1 MKKPSTKYLMVIG
14 TLDTKGAETAF
25 LRDCIHSFGWKTK
38 IIDTGLLAPPA
49 FAPDVTREE
58 VASRVGRTVEELLSG
73 EKDKVA
79 AVNAMAQGA
88 LSIVEEGIQRRE
100 VGGVIALGGG
110 VGTWLGTAVMRS
122 LPLGLPKVMV
132 STIPFQDIR
141 PIIGTKDIILFP
153 SVADILGLNPLL
165 RTILRQATAALAAM
179 AGLPPQEETKKRVI
193 GSTSLGI
200 TTPAVMAS
208 RRILEEHGYEMTCYH
223 ANGYGGRAFEEG
235 IGNGMFSGVLDLT
248 THEITNQLFGGTCL
262 AGEERLEAAARKGI
276 PQLVA
281 PGAVDVISKGP
292 LETLTLEEKKRPH
305 YRHSP
310 FFTHVRVSS
319 EEMGQVGEVMAK
331 KLNMSQGPAIAAIP
345 LRGFSDQNRPGGL
358 FYDPEADGRF
368 VLTLK
373 KALSPKIRLIE
384 IDAHINDEAFAVTA
398 CELLEEMMERSG
410 GNNKAEQEGASII
423 AENHQIK
430 QMGRAS

>member
-1 MKKPSTKYLMVIG
+1 MTDRYLVILG
-14 TLDTKGAETAF
+14 TLDTKGPETAF
-25 LRDCIHSFGWKTK
+25 LNQCLRSLGWETR
-38 IIDTGLLAPPA
+38 IIDVGLLSPPA
-49 FAPDVTREE
+49 FTPDVTREE
-58 VASRVGRTVEELLSG
+58 VAARAGKTIEGLLSEG
-73 EKDKVA
+73 KDKVT

-165 RTILRQATAALAAM
+165 RTILRNAASGLAAM
-179 AGLPPQEETKKRVI
+179 AGLPPQEETEKRVI

-200 TTPAVMAS
+200 TTPAVMTS
-208 RRILEEHGYEMTCYH
+208 RRILEDHGYEMTCYH

-235 IGNGMFSGVLDLT
+235 VRNGMFSGVLDLT

-262 AGEERLEAAARKGI
+262 AGEDRLEAAARKGI

-292 LETLTLEEKKRPH
+292 LETLTPEERKRPH

-319 EEMGQVGEVMAK
+319 EEMRQVGEVMAK
-331 KLNMSQGPAIAAIP
+331 KLNMSQGPAIVAIP
-345 LRGFSDQNRPGGL
+345 LRGFSDQNRSGGL
-358 FYDPEADGRF
+358 FYDPQADGQF
-368 VLTLK
+368 VEALK
-373 KALSPKIRLIE
+373 RGLNAKVGVIE
-384 IDAHINDEAFAVTA
+384 VNAHINDELFASKA
-398 CELLEEMMERSG
+398 CELLEKMMEMSG
-410 GNNKAEQEGASII
+410 GNSKAEREGASITT
-423 AENHQIK
+423 ENNQTKQI
-430 QMGRAS
+430 GRAS

>member
-165 RTILRQATAALAAM
+165 RTILRQAAAALAAM
-179 AGLPPQEETKKRVI
+179 AEIPSVEVRSKKVI

-223 ANGYGGRAFEEG
+223 ANGYGGRALEEG
-235 IGNGMFSGVLDLT
+235 ISSGMFSGVLDLT
-248 THEITNQLFGGTCL
+248 THEITNQLFDGTCL
-262 AGEERLEAAARKGI
+262 AGEDRLEAAAKKGI
-276 PQLVA
+276 PQVVA
-281 PGAVDVISKGP
+281 PGAIDVISKGP
-292 LETLTLEEKKRPH
+292 IETLNSEERKRPH

-310 FFTHVRVSS
+310 FFTHVRVSR
-319 EEMGQVGEVMAK
+319 EEMRQVGGVMAD
-331 KLNMSQGPAIAAIP
+331 KLNMSRGPAAVAVP
-345 LRGFSDQNRPGGL
+345 LRGFSDRNRPGDL
-358 FYDPEADGRF
+358 FFDPEADGEF
-368 VLTLK
+368 IL
-373 KALSPKIRLIE
+373 ALRERLGPRVRLVE
-384 IDAHINDEAFAVTA
+384 IDAHINDEIFALKA
-398 CELLEEMMERSG
+398 CDLLIEIMETGVGSR
-410 GNNKAEQEGASII
+410 
-423 AENHQIK
+423 
-430 QMGRAS
+430 RL

>member
-1 MKKPSTKYLMVIG
+1 MKSPSTQYLMVIG

-49 FAPDVTREE
+49 FTPDVTREE

-73 EKDKVA
+73 KKDKVA

-88 LSIVEEGIQRRE
+88 LSIVEEGIRRRE

-132 STIPFQDIR
+132 STLPFQDIR

-165 RTILRQATAALAAM
+165 RTILRNAASALAAM

-200 TTPAVMAS
+200 TTPAVMTS
-208 RRILEEHGYEMTCYH
+208 RRILEDHGYEMTCYH

-235 IGNGMFSGVLDLT
+235 IRNGMFSGVLDLT

-292 LETLTLEEKKRPH
+292 LETLTPEERKRPH

-319 EEMGQVGEVMAK
+319 EEMRLVGEVMAD
-331 KLNMSQGPAIAAIP
+331 KLNMSRGPAAVAVP
-345 LRGFSDQNRPGGL
+345 LRGFSDRNRPGDL
-358 FYDPEADGRF
+358 FYDPEADGEF
-368 VLTLK
+368 VL
-373 KALSPKIRLIE
+373 ALRERLGPRVRLVE
-384 IDAHINDEAFAVTA
+384 IDAHINDELFAIKS
-398 CELLEEMMERSG
+398 CDILIEMMET
-410 GNNKAEQEGASII
+410 GAGS
-423 AENHQIK
+423 
-430 QMGRAS
+430 RRL